1 MTFFGYPRGHRV
13 ESETLV
19 LERHGGLTSPVDTLP
34 RTKRLKN
41 PTATAKDDPQDGTD
55 SLSETQLKLLVLN
68 SWRRNFAPFFQTIR
82 VIAAIFRAKVRRAI
96 VGRIPLASKFW

>member
-19 LERHGGLTSPVDTLP
+19 FEQHGGLTFPVDTRP

-41 PTATAKDDPQDGTD
+41 PTATAKDDP
-55 SLSETQLKLLVLN
+55 
-68 SWRRNFAPFFQTIR
+68 
-82 VIAAIFRAKVRRAI
+82 
-96 VGRIPLASKFW
+96 